1 MASPFP
7 GMDPYLERPNLWPDF
22 HNTFIA
28 VAREQLVP
36 RLRPN
41 FFVGIE
47 ERVYICDDA
56 DPGRDVIIPDISVIQ
71 LPEHDV
77 RIVPTADGGSVEI
90 AEPIVMQTLLDEEI
104 REIRLEILDV
114 ASRTIVAV
122 IEVVSPANKIEGAR
136 GRKSYNDKRVEIMNS
151 PCHLV
156 EIDFLRGGKSFF
168 PEAAWN
174 KGDYFVHLSR
184 ALADRPEGM
193 LWPIRLHQ
201 RLPTIAIPL
210 TPNVPDVTL
219 DLQAVVTSAYDRAGY
234 DLIINYRAE
243 PTPALKPQQQE
254 WADKLLKSKGLR

>member
-7 GMDPYLERPNLWPDF
+7 GMDPYLERPNLWPNF
-22 HNTFIA
+22 HNSYIA
-28 VAREQLVP
+28 VARDQLVP

-47 ERVYICDDA
+47 ERVY
-56 DPGRDVIIPDISVIQ
+56 
-71 LPEHDV
+71 
-77 RIVPTADGGSVEI
+77 
-90 AEPIVMQTLLDEEI
+90 MLDEEI
-104 REIRLEILDV
+104 REARLEILDV
-114 ASRTIVAV
+114 ASRKIVAV
-122 IEVVSPANKIEGAR
+122 IEVVSPANLIERAR
-136 GRKSYNDKRVEIMNS
+136 GRKSNNDKRVEIMNS

-156 EIDFLRGGKSFF
+156 EIDLLRKGKSFL
-168 PEAAWN
+168 PTTAWD
-174 KGDYFVHLSR
+174 KGDYFVHVSR
-184 ALADRPEGM
+184 ALVNRPEGM

-254 WADKLLKSKGLR
+254 WADKLLKSRGLR